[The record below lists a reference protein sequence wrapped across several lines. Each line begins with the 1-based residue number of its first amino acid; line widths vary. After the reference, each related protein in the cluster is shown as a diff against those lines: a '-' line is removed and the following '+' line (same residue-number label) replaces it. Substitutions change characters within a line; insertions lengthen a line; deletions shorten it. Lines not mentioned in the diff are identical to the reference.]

1 MISSL
6 NTNSSS
12 SSSINSFGS
21 AQSAVQSSQKRIASG
36 RKVADAYDDGAA
48 FSVAEGLRGDTAAL
62 GAANERL
69 AVGKGMID
77 VAVKAGQFISS
88 SMSDVKATLIKLSDS
103 SLSERDRANYQAQ
116 YNSQVK
122 DIGAFVK
129 DAKYNGVN
137 LLQQGAKNQN
147 IASNGSGGSV
157 TVQAQDLESSVANVL
172 SGADVSSASA
182 AAALLQPGGA
192 FSTTEDGLGSAL
204 NSLSSNARSVNNS
217 IKANSSIMDATEA
230 GLGEIVDADLAKE
243 AAMLSAAQAKQQ
255 LAGQALSISNQAPQ
269 SLLSLFQ

>member
-1 MISSL
+1 MISSV
-6 NTNSSS
+6 NTNTGSY
-12 SSSINSFGS
+12 SSINSFGS
-21 AQSAVQSSQKRIASG
+21 AQNAVNSAQKRIG
-36 RKVADAYDDGAA
+36 TGKKVADAYDNGAA
-48 FSVAEGLRGDTAAL
+48 FAVAEGLRGDTAAL

-77 VAVKAGQFISS
+77 VAMKASQFISS
-88 SMSDVKATLIKLSDS
+88 SMSDVKATLVKLSDS

-137 LLQQGAKNQN
+137 LLEQGAQNQN

-192 FSTTEDGLGSAL
+192 FSTAEDGLGSAL